1 MTEGSLLADPACAQ
15 ARGAASRAL
24 VIAAYSREKSMA
36 ELLQVFELSN
46 CGASRTPALH

>member
-1 MTEGSLLADPACAQ
+1 MTEGSLLADPA
-15 ARGAASRAL
+15 RAL